1 MKLKH
6 LYILSKEIENKQSNK
21 VIIKN
26 LAEVLGISER
36 YMQSLL
42 KEFERDNHITLIRGN
57 GRGNQSELKINYS
70 KLQIAKMYVKHLQKL
85 DKTSL
90 ALDFIK
96 EEELISNNDF
106 QIWFHSDFLQSGVSK
121 NQRVLKFSLPDT
133 NLNLSPVHGL
143 SRHDSH
149 FTSSIHDT
157 LFTFETDFEVYRMNL
172 ILHFEKIETHAWKF
186 YLKPDVVFHNNKKLT
201 SKDVEWSLN
210 SAVKKEVNIIKNYSF
225 EIVDEN
231 IFIIRAEDSIEYIKG
246 VLSYT
251 RFSIM
256 PEKTENHWI
265 GCGPYKIMDMNN
277 KKIHLQK
284 FDQYHSDKPWLDE
297 LEGFYNEDERF
308 HTIVRYPKKKSS
320 VI

>member
-106 QIWFHSDFLQSGVSK
+106 
-121 NQRVLKFSLPDT
+121 
-133 NLNLSPVHGL
+133 
-143 SRHDSH
+143 
-149 FTSSIHDT
+149 
-157 LFTFETDFEVYRMNL
+157 
-172 ILHFEKIETHAWKF
+172 
-186 YLKPDVVFHNNKKLT
+186 
-201 SKDVEWSLN
+201 
-210 SAVKKEVNIIKNYSF
+210 
-225 EIVDEN
+225 
-231 IFIIRAEDSIEYIKG
+231 
-246 VLSYT
+246 
-251 RFSIM
+251 
-256 PEKTENHWI
+256 
-265 GCGPYKIMDMNN
+265 
-277 KKIHLQK
+277 
-284 FDQYHSDKPWLDE
+284 
-297 LEGFYNEDERF
+297 
-308 HTIVRYPKKKSS
+308 
-320 VI
+320 